1 MKSFFALVAFLAPAA
16 IMAQTPT
23 TPATG
28 ASSTCEAD
36 YIVEDCLNSTKARQ
50 AECAPNDYTC
60 QCRAYEAIA
69 TCYNNCP
76 NDNRAPAAQGQVTQF
91 CALASQYASTN
102 TPSATGSAAST
113 SSTGSASATS
123 TDSDSEPSSTATSS
137 SASSS
142 SSSESSSANSA
153 ADLAISAG
161 GLLAA
166 VAGVMGALL

>member
-1 MKSFFALVAFLAPAA
+1 MKTFVALVAFLAPAA

-23 TPATG
+23 TAATG
-28 ASSTCEAD
+28 SASTCEAE
-36 YIVEDCLNSTKARQ
+36 YIVEDCLSSTQARQ
-50 AECAPNDYTC
+50 AECGSQDYTC

-76 NDNRAPAAQGQVTQF
+76 NDNRAPIAQGQVTQF

-102 TPSATGSAAST
+102 TPTATASAAST
-113 SSTGSASATS
+113 SSTGSASATA
-123 TDSDSEPSSTATSS
+123 TDSDSDSEASSTATS
-137 SASSS
+137 SSS

-166 VAGVMGALL
+166 VAGVIGALL